1 MGAAGLFVTDLTMR
15 LLFSPSAVL
24 SLCVFRN
31 NLGWL
36 TRSLLPDI
44 SYQTAGF
51 SIFLFISY

>member
-36 TRSLLPDI
+36 TRSLLPEI
-44 SYQTAGF
+44 SYQTARF
-51 SIFLFISY
+51 